1 MNKYTHLSYSERA
14 KIEAYLHQSM
24 SISSIASLLG
34 RSRSTIYKELERNQ
48 TSTGYNCRAAN
59 WKYLRR
65 RNTKP
70 LKLTQNHQLRNH
82 VISKLKLGW
91 SPEQIS
97 GRLRYENKNI
107 NVCAETIYQ
116 FIYRN
121 TGMGLWKYL
130 ESERE
135 KRYRKAKRR
144 IRCVR
149 IAHKNISKRPIE
161 VESRCSLGHWE
172 GDTIRFRC
180 STKKSVTTL
189 VERKS
194 RLVKLIANTVSTST
208 IVMGNISNLVAQS
221 NKIKWETIT
230 FDQGSEFLK
239 FYHFENETKC
249 KVFYANI
256 KSPWQRGT
264 NENTNRRLRKYLP
277 RNILIEHINNDR
289 LSNIE
294 DIMNTTP
301 RKCLGYKTPIE
312 VFLNNE

>member
-1 MNKYTHLSYSERA
+1 
-14 KIEAYLHQSM
+14 M
-24 SISSIASLLG
+24 SISSIARLLG
-34 RSRSTIYKELERNQ
+34 RSRSTIYNELARNQ
-48 TSTGYNCRAAN
+48 TSRGYNCRAAN
-59 WKYLRR
+59 WEYLRR
-65 RNTKP
+65 RRTKP
-70 LKLTQNHQLRNH
+70 LKLAHNPHLRNH

-97 GRLRYENKNI
+97 GRLTYEKKKI
-107 NVCAETIYQ
+107 YVCAETIYQ

-121 TGMGLWKYL
+121 TEMELWKFL
-130 ESERE
+130 ESERK
-135 KRYRKAKRR
+135 KRYRKAKRQ
-144 IRCVR
+144 IRCAR
-149 IAHKNISKRPIE
+149 IAHKNISNRPIE

-172 GDTIRFRC
+172 GDTIRFRG

-194 RLVKLIANTVSTST
+194 RLVKLITNKVSTSS
-208 IVMGNISNLVAQS
+208 IVMGNIRNLVAQS
-221 NKIKWETIT
+221 SKIKWETIT

-239 FYHFENETKC
+239 FYKFEKETKC

-264 NENTNRRLRKYLP
+264 NENTNRRLRKYFP
-277 RNILIEHINNDR
+277 RNSLMNHINNER

-294 DIMNTTP
+294 DIMNSTP

-312 VFLNNE
+312 VFLSKV